1 MTELCG
7 YCQMPLK
14 GQLVYELMAYK
25 DAPVIFVFGD
35 QCCIASGNHVNFR
48 SGQSC
53 YYGVRADDAN
63 LELIYKDIDAATDDK
78 VRYDLLTLSYELEH
92 KLILPIVE
100 RIEKDLTYAQNLL
113 GIKKK
118 E

>member
-7 YCQMPLK
+7 YCQTPLK
-14 GQLVYELMAYK
+14 GQLVYELMAYR

-35 QCCIASGNHVNFR
+35 KCCIASGNHVNFR

-63 LELIYKDIDAATDDK
+63 LEIIYKDIDAATNDK
-78 VRYDLLTLSYELEH
+78 VRYDLMTLSHELEH
-92 KLILPIVE
+92 KMIGPILAQ
-100 RIEKDLTYAQNLL
+100 IEKDLAYANKIL
-113 GIKKK
+113 GIKKTS
-118 E
+118 

>member
-14 GQLVYELMAYK
+14 GQLVYELMAYR

-35 QCCIASGNHVNFR
+35 KCCIASGNHVNFR

-63 LELIYKDIDAATDDK
+63 LEIIYKSIDAATNDK
-78 VRYDLLTLSYELEH
+78 ARYDLLTLSYELEH
-92 KLILPIVE
+92 KLMQPIIAQ
-100 RIEKDLTYAQNLL
+100 IEGDIDHANKIL
-113 GIKKK
+113 GIKKTS
-118 E
+118 

>member
-14 GQLVYELMAYK
+14 GQLVYELMEYR

-35 QCCIASGNHVNFR
+35 KCCIATGNHVNFR
-48 SGQSC
+48 NGQPS

-63 LELIYKDIDAATDDK
+63 LELIYKDIDAATNDK

-92 KLILPIVE
+92 KLLGPILE
-100 RIEKDLTYAQNLL
+100 QIEKDLAHANKIL

>member
-7 YCQMPLK
+7 YCQTPLK
-14 GQLVYELMAYK
+14 GQLVYELMAYR

-35 QCCIASGNHVNFR
+35 KCCIASGNHVNFR

-63 LELIYKDIDAATDDK
+63 LEIIYKDID
-78 VRYDLLTLSYELEH
+78 EH
-92 KLILPIVE
+92 KMIGPILAQ
-100 RIEKDLTYAQNLL
+100 IEKDLAYANKIL
-113 GIKKK
+113 GIKKN

>member
-7 YCQMPLK
+7 YCQMPLE
-14 GQLVYELMAYK
+14 GQLVYELMAYR

-35 QCCIASGNHVNFR
+35 KCCIATGNHVNFR
-48 SGQSC
+48 RGQTS

-63 LELIYKDIDAATDDK
+63 LELIYKSIDVATNDK
-78 VRYDLLTLSYELEH
+78 VRCDLLTLSYELEH
-92 KLILPIVE
+92 KLIGPILAQ
-100 RIEKDLTYAQNLL
+100 IEKDLAHAQNLL
-113 GIKKK
+113 GIKNK